1 MQNMPQVNEKETN
14 HLTSLMS
21 PDEIN
26 KLISKSIP
34 PEARKLASELGIIQ
48 ATTTHNAM
56 ECFKTQNPTCIK
68 LKQNAIK
75 LSVLKEPVLIT
86 GESGTG
92 KELIAKILHGTRTGE
107 FVAVNINA
115 ITDTLFEAELFGSK
129 KGSYTGA
136 DRDRKGLIEQATG
149 GTLFIDE
156 IGDLHNMQQVKLL
169 RLLQESTYRQVG
181 SSSESIAE
189 CRFVFA
195 THRDLLRLIE
205 KGTFRRDL
213 YERLSCFKL
222 KILPL
227 RERAGDLELFN
238 LPPEL
243 TNMIQQ
249 TKPASQEKVGA
260 KVQRLLSG
268 NVRQLLN
275 LKRQVETLGI
285 ESITEEDLL

>member
-56 ECFKTQNPTCIK
+56 DCFKTQNPTCIK

-75 LSVLKEPVLIT
+75 LSVL
-86 GESGTG
+86 

-169 RLLQESTYRQVG
+169 RLLQESTYRQ
-181 SSSESIAE
+181 
-189 CRFVFA
+189 
-195 THRDLLRLIE
+195 
-205 KGTFRRDL
+205 
-213 YERLSCFKL
+213 
-222 KILPL
+222 
-227 RERAGDLELFN
+227 
-238 LPPEL
+238 
-243 TNMIQQ
+243 
-249 TKPASQEKVGA
+249 
-260 KVQRLLSG
+260 
-268 NVRQLLN
+268 
-275 LKRQVETLGI
+275 
-285 ESITEEDLL
+285 